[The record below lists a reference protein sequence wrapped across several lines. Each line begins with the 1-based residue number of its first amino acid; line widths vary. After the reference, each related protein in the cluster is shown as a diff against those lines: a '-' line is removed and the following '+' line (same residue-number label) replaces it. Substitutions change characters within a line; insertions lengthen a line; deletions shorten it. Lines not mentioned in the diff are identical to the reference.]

1 MTTDEQIVSELQKLN
16 QKIDNIKSIT
26 QSKSLLQSFWGG
38 FLHSLGNLTGTI
50 FIFLILII
58 IASRI
63 NWMDYMS
70 KYFELFMSQIRW
82 EKIIPTPQ
90 IKLDPGSIRF

>member
-1 MTTDEQIVSELQKLN
+1 MTTDERIVSELQKLN
-16 QKIDNIKSIT
+16 QKFDNLKPTT
-26 QSKSLLQSFWGG
+26 QSKNLLHSFWGG
-38 FLHSLGNLTGTI
+38 FLHSIGNLAGTI
-50 FIFLILII
+50 FIFIIFII

-63 NWMDYMS
+63 NWVDSLS

-90 IKLDPGSIRF
+90 IKLDPDSIGF